1 MERFIVIHYHELG
14 LKKGNRDYFENRL
27 CRNIRETLADCG
39 IGAVRRM
46 SGRILLELR
55 PACRLDE
62 ILTRISKIT
71 GVAYFAEAWPAT
83 LTLEGLE
90 ETAWNLVSSKSF
102 ESFRVSTRRA
112 DKTFPLS
119 SVEVNQRVGATIKE
133 KCGKRVD
140 LENPDL
146 VCAIE
151 IVDNRALIYVDRRPG
166 VGGLPSG
173 TSGRVVVLLSGGLD
187 SPVAAWKVLKRGCLA
202 IFVHFHS
209 FPYTNKESQE
219 KAKQIAA
226 LLAEYQLRSKLYLVP
241 FADVQRHIMVES
253 PANTRVILYRRY
265 MLRIAEQIAKRE
277 RSRVL
282 VTGDSIGQV
291 ASQTIENID
300 VISRAVTMPVL
311 RPLVGDDKIEIVD
324 IARRIGTYD
333 ISIQPDQD
341 CCSLFVPKHP
351 ETKARLD
358 AIEEFE
364 SHLHLDDV
372 LAEAMRTS
380 EVLLQYPAWHGD
392 TRTVSQL

>member
-39 IGAVRRM
+39 IGAVHRI

-55 PACRLDE
+55 PDCRLDD
-62 ILTRISKIT
+62 ILIRISKT
-71 GVAYFAEAWPAT
+71 AGVAYFAEAWPAPM
-83 LTLEGLE
+83 TLEGLE
-90 ETAWNLVSSKSF
+90 ETAWRLVSSKSF

-112 DKTFPLS
+112 DKTFPLN
-119 SVEVNQRVGATIKE
+119 SVEVNQRIGAMIKVRS
-133 KCGKRVD
+133 GKRVD

-166 VGGLPSG
+166 VGGLPSS

-187 SPVAAWKVLKRGCLA
+187 SPVAAWKVIKRGCSA

-253 PANTRVILYRRY
+253 PASTRVILYRRY

-277 RSRVL
+277 RARVL

-351 ETKARLD
+351 ETKARLE
-358 AIEEFE
+358 AIEDSE
-364 SHLHLDDV
+364 SRMQLDDV
-372 LAEAMRTS
+372 LAESMRTA
-380 EVLLQYPAWHGD
+380 EVLLQYPVWHGD
-392 TRTVSQL
+392 ARTVSQL